1 MWHLRAQRTLA
12 PRFLNEVNEARRGPA
27 QSMGGSHHNEQ
38 ANRFQKLVEPHFDR
52 LFRLAGRLT
61 GTRTDAEDLV
71 QETLTRLF
79 ADADSLAAVVDL
91 GPYLSRVLY
100 NRFVDEHRARQR
112 RPLTLVGDDDEKFEQ
127 PDEAADPAGLS
138 EADGQSA
145 RLGRALARLSDE
157 HRQLVLLHDAE
168 GYTLRE
174 LEALTGTKIGTLK
187 SRLSRARARLRELLW
202 DMDDR
207 SEADS
212 GKKKEPFSSDRRVN
226 G

>member
-1 MWHLRAQRTLA
+1 
-12 PRFLNEVNEARRGPA
+12 
-27 QSMGGSHHNEQ
+27 MGGPHDNEQ

-52 LFRLAGRLT
+52 LFRLAVRLT

-79 ADADSLAAVVDL
+79 ADMARLETVVDP
-91 GPYLSRVLY
+91 GPYLNRVLY
-100 NRFVDEHRARQR
+100 NRFVDDHRARKR
-112 RPLTLVGDDDEKFEQ
+112 RPLSLVGDDEGQLDQ
-127 PDEAADPAGLS
+127 PDEAADPARLS
-138 EADGQSA
+138 EAQGQSG
-145 RLGRALARLSDE
+145 RLAGALARLSDE
-157 HRQLVLLHDAE
+157 HRQLVLMHDAE

-174 LEALTGTKIGTLK
+174 LEALTDTPIGTLK

-207 SEADS
+207 SGAEV
-212 GKKKEPFSSDRRVN
+212 KKKREPFSANRRVN